1 MSDSTKENPYDPPM
15 KQGMSRSDK
24 VVTESHT
31 RSAIKALS
39 WRIVATTTTML
50 IAFALTGKVG
60 MALSI
65 GGIEFVLKFFIY
77 YAHERAWQ
85 LIPRGA
91 IRRLMS
97 RNR

>member
-1 MSDSTKENPYDPPM
+1 MSDSTKKNPHDPPIE
-15 KQGMSRSDK
+15 KEISRSDK

-39 WRIVATTTTML
+39 WRIIATTTTIV

-65 GGIEFVLKFFIY
+65 GGIEFVAKFFIY

-91 IRRLMS
+91 IRRLIS
-97 RNR
+97 RN